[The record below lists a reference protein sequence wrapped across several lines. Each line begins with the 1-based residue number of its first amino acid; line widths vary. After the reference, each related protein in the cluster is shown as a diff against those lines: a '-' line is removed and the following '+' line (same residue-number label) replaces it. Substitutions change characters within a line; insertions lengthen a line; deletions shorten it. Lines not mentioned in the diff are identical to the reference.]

1 MRLVERIQGI
11 AGIVLLGM
19 SLGVGITAAR
29 EKRVKANARRRE
41 ESRVKKVETRAKKE
55 AEAAAV
61 ALLAEK
67 AHRRAERRKAENR
80 GNKR

>member
-1 MRLVERIQGI
+1 MRLVEKILGI

-29 EKRVKANARRRE
+29 ERRVRETARRRT
-41 ESRVKKVETRAKKE
+41 ESRVKKVETRARKE

-67 AHRRAERRKAENR
+67 ARSSAERRKA
-80 GNKR
+80 KK